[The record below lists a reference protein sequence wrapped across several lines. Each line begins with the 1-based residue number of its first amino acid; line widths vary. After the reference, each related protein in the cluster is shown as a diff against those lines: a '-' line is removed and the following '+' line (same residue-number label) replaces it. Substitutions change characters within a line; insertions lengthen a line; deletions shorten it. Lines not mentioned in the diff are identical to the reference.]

1 MECVFV
7 YPILRTA
14 FLELTII
21 YYNIPVTF
29 RQDYIWQEKEQNNL
43 KNCYLYIIIVPKFLK
58 LLKKTK

>member
-14 FLELTII
+14 FLELTIL
-21 YYNIPVTF
+21 YYTIPVTF
-29 RQDYIWQEKEQNNL
+29 RQDYIRQEKKQNNL
-43 KNCYLYIIIVPKFLK
+43 KNCYLYIIIVSNFFE